1 MMHTR
6 QTTALFFQICALA
19 ALAALAACAS
29 VKPSPGST
37 SGTGST
43 TSAAAT
49 ASVQSTKQRLG
60 SARVVSIKADC
71 GWTDENGYAG
81 KLKLIASEGRVQ
93 DFSALVSHPK
103 HGTCHFDMADFRQT
117 KETPAVEL
125 KSNASPCTVRMWGQG
140 RKVAVA
146 FSSCK
151 SMCTGDV
158 VDYLWP
164 ILADAST
171 GSCG

>member
-6 QTTALFFQICALA
+6 QPAALLFQICALA
-19 ALAALAACAS
+19 ALAALAACTS
-29 VKPSPGST
+29 VKPSPG
-37 SGTGST
+37 GTGST
-43 TSAAAT
+43 TSTAPT

-81 KLKLIASEGRVQ
+81 KLKLNASEGRVQ
-93 DFSALVSHPK
+93 DFSAVVSHPK
-103 HGTCHFDMADFRQT
+103 HGTCRFDMADFRQT

-171 GSCG
+171 GNCG